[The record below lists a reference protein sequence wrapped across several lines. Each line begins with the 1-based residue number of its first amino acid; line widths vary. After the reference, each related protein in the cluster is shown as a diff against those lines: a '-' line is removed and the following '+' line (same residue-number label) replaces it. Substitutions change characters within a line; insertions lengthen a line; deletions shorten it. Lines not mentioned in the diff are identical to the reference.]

1 MTFNQFCCCQKKFFS
16 AILMLSFFP
25 ILSAQNLIE
34 YREKF
39 QNGKCGYFNKEGN
52 IVIEPQYERGGTFS
66 EGIAMVQIHCCP
78 DKIPDA

>member
-1 MTFNQFCCCQKKFFS
+1 
-16 AILMLSFFP
+16 MLSFFP